1 METLPNIGEGFLK
14 ANLHAVSVFR
24 FDQLSIMH
32 NAMLRYIGRRLL
44 LIPVVLIGLSIL
56 TFVISRVVPGDPVK
70 LAAGTQAR
78 PEQIERLRA
87 DFGLDRP
94 LVEQYLMYMGG
105 LLQGNWGYSISNRRE
120 VGPDLVRYFMATLE
134 LTIVSTLLGMAIG
147 IPLAIISARWRD
159 RLPDHLAR
167 FFSIGTASVPV
178 FWIAII
184 LQIILAQNLRLL
196 PVSGRF
202 DARAEFPEIITGMLL
217 FDTLLRGNFEGFG
230 IALRYII
237 IPAMCQ
243 SLLVISVV
251 TRQLRGDMLDMMSKD
266 FVRVA
271 RANGIP
277 ERMIW
282 LRYLMKNALIAT
294 VSMLGFIIGFQLGGA
309 PLIEYVLDW
318 PGIGQYALKAALLL
332 DFQPIMG
339 STLFIGCVVVG
350 VNLVTDLLYRSIDP
364 RIGFR

>member
-1 METLPNIGEGFLK
+1 
-14 ANLHAVSVFR
+14 
-24 FDQLSIMH
+24 
-32 NAMLRYIGRRLL
+32 MLRYLGRRLL
-44 LIPVVLIGLSIL
+44 FIPVVLIGLSIL
-56 TFVISRVVPGDPVK
+56 TFTLARIVPGDPVK
-70 LAAGTQAR
+70 LAAGPQAR

-94 LVEQYLMYMGG
+94 LVEQYLVYMGG

-134 LTIVSTLLGMAIG
+134 LTIVSTIIGISVG

-159 RLPDHLAR
+159 RLPDYAAR
-167 FFSIGTASVPV
+167 FFSIGAGSIPV
-178 FWIAII
+178 FWIAIV

-202 DARAEFPEIITGMLL
+202 DPRADFPEIITGMLL
-217 FDTLLRGNFEGFG
+217 FDTLLRGNLAGFG
-230 IALRYII
+230 TALRYII
-237 IPAMCQ
+237 IPAICQ
-243 SLLVISVV
+243 SLLVIAVV
-251 TRQLRGDMLDMMSKD
+251 TRQLRGDLLDMMNKD

-277 ERMIW
+277 ERLIW
-282 LRYLMKNALIAT
+282 MRYLMKNTLIAT
-294 VSMLGFIIGFQLGGA
+294 VSMLGFLIGYQLGGA

-339 STLFIGCVVVG
+339 ATLFVGCVVVI
-350 VNLVTDLLYRSIDP
+350 VNLLTDLVYRRIDP
-364 RIGFR
+364 RIGFK